1 MPMYGV
7 MSRFQV
13 DYTQGT
19 KKSKQFNA
27 SLAKPIFSQTLS
39 DEQDTPLLA
48 TVTSSIFQVG
58 SLSKISKGNKSG
70 LKTQFKMLF
79 FKRVFL
85 NSNANIVVSTPWDYR
100 GCLRA
105 YPPAVRRPAGEAS
118 LISPSSQR
126 HR

>member
-1 MPMYGV
+1 

-48 TVTSSIFQVG
+48 TVTSSIFQVC
-58 SLSKISKGNKSG
+58 SLSMIGNKSG
-70 LKTQFKMLF
+70 LKTIFQNVTF
-79 FKRVFL
+79 
-85 NSNANIVVSTPWDYR
+85 
-100 GCLRA
+100 
-105 YPPAVRRPAGEAS
+105 
-118 LISPSSQR
+118 
-126 HR
+126 